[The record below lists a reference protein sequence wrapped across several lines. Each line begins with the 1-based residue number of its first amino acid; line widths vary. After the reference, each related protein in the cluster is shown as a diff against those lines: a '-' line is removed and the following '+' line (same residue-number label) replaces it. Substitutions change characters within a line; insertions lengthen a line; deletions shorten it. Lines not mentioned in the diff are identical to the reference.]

1 MEDRKSFYLGVKPC
15 GCVTAS
21 LVDDEM
27 TTAKDVA
34 NFAKDMH
41 KTGRK
46 MRHAEMTEAEFAS
59 VFKRCKCM
67 TANA

>member
-1 MEDRKSFYLGVKPC
+1 MEERRGFYVGVKPC

-21 LVDDEM
+21 LVDDAD

-34 NFAKDMH
+34 DFSREMH

-46 MRHAEMTEAEFAS
+46 VQHMELTKDEFMAQW
-59 VFKRCKCM
+59 KKCDH
-67 TANA
+67 